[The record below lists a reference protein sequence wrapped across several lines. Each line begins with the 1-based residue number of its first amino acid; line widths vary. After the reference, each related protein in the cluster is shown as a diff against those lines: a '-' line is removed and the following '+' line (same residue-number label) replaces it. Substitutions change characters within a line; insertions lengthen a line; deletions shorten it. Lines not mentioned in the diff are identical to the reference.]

1 MNREQLEHIADVP
14 YVADSPY
21 MIDNREFRVRL
32 QEPNNCKAQKTLER
46 CKGKYGKE
54 E

>member
-1 MNREQLEHIADVP
+1 MNRDQLEHIADVP
-14 YVADSPY
+14 YVADSTY